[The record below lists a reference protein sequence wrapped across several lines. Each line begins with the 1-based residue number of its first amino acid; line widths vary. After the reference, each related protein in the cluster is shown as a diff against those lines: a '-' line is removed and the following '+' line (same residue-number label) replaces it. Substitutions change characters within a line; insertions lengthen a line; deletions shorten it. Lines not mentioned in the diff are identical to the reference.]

1 MRYKIV
7 AIPHEE
13 AGSCWKKFLECLF
26 PNPGR
31 FFAFELESIGSYGMH
46 YLHPSAKI
54 PVAIVCFFTALRN
67 ARMDYKFCKIKDG
80 VIDKAP
86 YALSLIAG
94 QTPQITGMLA
104 TVADS
109 VWELSSSDESPDH
122 YLLKNFPHHCLSIG
136 LIAIGVSCLIS
147 LATRLSRMIDDIDMC
162 TDRNKADAFFECCFI
177 LGAIATGPNIWNH
190 KYDIWDGANAYE
202 VFSIVSFASLVIGSL
217 LPTMEPVIEPC
228 LSANHQNEKK
238 YQPGKFVVYPETE
251 DNKVS
256 ENVEGYGVF
265 QIVMA

>member
-1 MRYKIV
+1 MTKVNVSKEETKLLYKHV
-7 AIPHEE
+7 VK
-13 AGSCWKKFLECLF
+13 GGQLS
-26 PNPGR
+26 
-31 FFAFELESIGSYGMH
+31 
-46 YLHPSAKI
+46 
-54 PVAIVCFFTALRN
+54 ALRT
-67 ARMDYKFCKIKDG
+67 K
-80 VIDKAP
+80 
-86 YALSLIAG
+86 L
-94 QTPQITGMLA
+94 
-104 TVADS
+104 
-109 VWELSSSDESPDH
+109 
-122 YLLKNFPHHCLSIG
+122 IG
-136 LIAIGVSCLIS
+136 LQEDNNRVRRSQDAIKIEE
-147 LATRLSRMIDDIDMC
+147 
-162 TDRNKADAFFECCFI
+162 DRNKADAFFECCFI